1 MNQITFK
8 QYRNI
13 DLFLICVITAVF
25 EAIVTVATNKW
36 FSIQAMAVS
45 ITLAM
50 TCIAI
55 MRWTAY
61 AAIPAMVG
69 SIAFCAASQATAVQY
84 VIYCCGSI
92 FCLLSIIIVKLV
104 GKDKLKNDFVWR
116 SIFVLSTYIA
126 IALGRWLVSL
136 LFEAS
141 LVTLINFLT
150 TDILSLLFAI
160 VVMTLVKNVDGLIE
174 DQKAYLLRLDK
185 EKKDQASEN

>member
-61 AAIPAMVG
+61 AVIPALVG
-69 SIAFCAASQATAVQY
+69 SIAFCIASQATAVQY

-92 FCLLSIIIVKLV
+92 FCLLSIILVKLI

-116 SIFVLSTYIA
+116 SIFVLFTYIA

-136 LFEAS
+136 PFEAS

-174 DQKAYLLRLDK
+174 DQKTYLLRLDK

>member
-1 MNQITFK
+1 M
-8 QYRNI
+8 
-13 DLFLICVITAVF
+13 
-25 EAIVTVATNKW
+25 
-36 FSIQAMAVS
+36 
-45 ITLAM
+45 
-50 TCIAI
+50 
-55 MRWTAY
+55 
-61 AAIPAMVG
+61 
-69 SIAFCAASQATAVQY
+69 QY